1 MSMELI
7 KIIDNKPI
15 LDSEIASQLAEY
27 ERKVKLIEE
36 EEKRLKSAILKA
48 MEEHN
53 IIKIDTEEILIN
65 YIPDGDREKFESKKF
80 KEENPDLYDE
90 YISLI
95 PVKSS
100 IRIRLKK

>member
-7 KIIDNKPI
+7 KIIDNKPV
-15 LDSEIASQLAEY
+15 LDSEIAFQLAEY
-27 ERKVKLIEE
+27 ERKVKLIDE

-53 IIKIDTEEILIN
+53 IIKIDTEDILIN
-65 YIPDGDREKFESKKF
+65 YIPESDREKFESKKF
-80 KEENPDLYDE
+80 KEEHPDMYDE

-100 IRIRLKK
+100 VRIRLKK

>member
-1 MSMELI
+1 MSTELI

-80 KEENPDLYDE
+80 KEEHPDLYDE

>member
-1 MSMELI
+1 MSTGLI

-80 KEENPDLYDE
+80 KEDHPDLYDE

-100 IRIRLKK
+100 IRIRIKK

>member
-1 MSMELI
+1 MELI

-36 EEKRLKSAILKA
+36 EEKRLKNAILKA

-80 KEENPDLYDE
+80 KEEHPDLYDE